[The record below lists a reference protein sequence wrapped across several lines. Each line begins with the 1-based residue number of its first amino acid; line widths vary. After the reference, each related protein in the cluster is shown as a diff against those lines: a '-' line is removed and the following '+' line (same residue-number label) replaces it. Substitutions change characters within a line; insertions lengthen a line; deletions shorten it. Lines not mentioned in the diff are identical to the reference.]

1 MNKKHLGND
10 VSVMIGQMFKVKTF
24 KAKVMENV
32 EKREMAA
39 LLKKLREKE
48 HLSQTELARK
58 ADVAQSVIARIESS
72 NSSVL
77 PTITLY
83 SHIVGAMGYNLK
95 LVATKQ
101 INR

>member
-10 VSVMIGQMFKVKTF
+10 VSVMIGKMFKDKEF

-48 HLSQTELARK
+48 SLSQAALAEK
-58 ADVAQSVIARIESS
+58 ASVAQSVIARIESS
-72 NSSVL
+72 NSNVL
-77 PTITLY
+77 PSLSLY
-83 SHIVGAMGYNLK
+83 SQIVSSMGYHLK
-95 LVATKQ
+95 LVASK
-101 INR
+101 N